1 MKKCLIIIALLMICC
16 NCFSQQIDNL
26 YNLNYDYK
34 LFDFHIFT
42 GPIHYYENRLIVCSQ
57 NDIMEFNLMPNGEL
71 ELVETFET
79 KMIDITK
86 SFIDEERFYFFY
98 IKNYTINL
106 KVFDISVSPMT
117 QINDIDL
124 AISFVGC
131 YYIVTDNHLII
142 TDSVLQRSNYYT
154 KNDLEYVGYINN
166 LYGLVTFNDSI
177 VIKVSYLVDGNGPS
191 QTILRFYDKN
201 NILNYDVDNYIYEMT
216 LSSFIWLTDI
226 KIKDDILYLLGFAN
240 LFLVDI
246 SDVNNPQ
253 EMFNIYTETDD
264 SELGSFHYLD
274 ANLYGD
280 YLVTTTLGPAYLR
293 IYNISDYQNI
303 YVEFEDDIQ
312 YSHLSNTS
320 IIYPYLYVCSWA
332 GLKAYDMSNNY
343 EIVYNYGKSYFDQ
356 IDYVSKD
363 DFYAA
368 LYDEESNI
376 TSFYS
381 ALSNEIIFT
390 MEFDFPFESISSF
403 SLEENKLYLLYKEE
417 NDNYLNIYNLNNG
430 NPEMIY
436 SNFLDLESAINIR
449 YINGFIYLTN
459 YTSSSGHPNYVYQ
472 LIDNELVLYCTIPGL
487 INMESG
493 LQNINYIVSN
503 YNNKFYFR
511 DINAPDNTLFISN
524 NNNINAQRVP
534 YIMSN
539 NYLAGKFSNNSV
551 CFYKYNFNEGY
562 FSHFYTSYYDKV
574 NIFNDIITDNGQ
586 SISDISKYYTII
598 NDQIIEIGSLEID
611 GAVSVT
617 YFYPEYNKVVL
628 YKPSGFYIYSFDYTV
643 SSSDQVVEYERDTY
657 VYPNPVNGGDV
668 NFKTSI
674 ADKDTE
680 ISIYNI
686 KGQLVK
692 TSKAFQ
698 TKDNENVFTWD
709 KRNNQN
715 QSVSSGVYFYKIKTD
730 DKVKTGKFLI
740 MK

>member
-1 MKKCLIIIALLMICC
+1 MNKCLIIIALLMIGC
-16 NCFSQQIDNL
+16 NCFSQQVNNL

-71 ELVETFET
+71 ELVEIFET

-98 IKNYTINL
+98 IKNYTLNL

-117 QINDIDL
+117 QIYDIDL
-124 AISFVGC
+124 SMS
-131 YYIVTDNHLII
+131 YTSQSIVTENYLIL
-142 TDSVLQRSNYYT
+142 TDEILQRSHYYS
-154 KNDLEYVGYINN
+154 KENLEYEGFIDN

-177 VIKVSYLVDGNGPS
+177 VIQAFSLGDGNSPT
-191 QTILRFYDKN
+191 QTILRFYDKS

-240 LFLVDI
+240 IFLIDI

-264 SELGSFHYLD
+264 SEPGSFHYLD

-280 YLVTTTLGPAYLR
+280 YLITTTFDPANLR
-293 IYNISDYQNI
+293 VYNISDCQNI
-303 YVEFEDDIQ
+303 YVEFEDDIR
-312 YSHLSNTS
+312 YSHFSNTS
-320 IIYPYLYVCSWA
+320 IVYPFLYVCSWA

-343 EIVYNYGKSYFDQ
+343 EIVYNYGKSYFEQ
-356 IDYVSKD
+356 TDYVSKD

-390 MEFDFPFESISSF
+390 MEFDFPFEYISSF

-417 NDNYLNIYNLNNG
+417 YDNYLNIYNLNNG

-436 SNFLDLESAINIR
+436 SDFIDLESAVNVR

-459 YTSSSGHPNYVYQ
+459 YTGSSDYPNYVYQ

-493 LQNINYIVSN
+493 LQNVNYIISN
-503 YNNKFYFR
+503 FNNKFYFR
-511 DINAPDNTLFISN
+511 DINAPDNILFISN
-524 NNNINAQRVP
+524 NNNANAQRLP
-534 YIMSN
+534 YIMSY
-539 NYLAGKFSNNSV
+539 NYLAGIDPNNTS
-551 CFYKYNFNEGY
+551 CFYKYNFNEDY
-562 FSHFYTSYYDKV
+562 FSQFNLSYYDKV

-617 YFYPEYNKVVL
+617 YFYPEHNKVVL

-668 NFKTSI
+668 NFKTALSGN
-674 ADKDTE
+674 DTE

-698 TKDNENVFTWD
+698 TKDNESIFTWD

-715 QSVSSGVYFYKIKTD
+715 QSVASGVYFYKIKTD